1 MSYFKN
7 NPNFRLYYSDTDSII
22 IDTAL
27 PDYLVGTKL
36 GQVKLEHVINRAIF
50 LAPSA
55 SLAIALLLL
64 PTFGRHK
71 HYGIKLKRG
80 KS

>member
-1 MSYFKN
+1 LSYFKN

-22 IDTAL
+22 IDTPL

-36 GQVKLEHVINRAIF
+36 GQVKLEHVINRGIF
-50 LAPSA
+50 FILAPSA

-64 PTFGRHK
+64 PTLCFL
-71 HYGIKLKRG
+71 LKA
-80 KS
+80 